1 MHQDA
6 HLTLHATLLLVDD
19 HTEPS
24 LEDDA
29 CTLLMAALDAASGSV
44 VSLPADALH
53 RLLEGMSDALATANR
68 RASTLYEAG
77 WRHLSEAATE
87 VQP

>member
-19 HTEPS
+19 PTNPCP
-24 LEDDA
+24 EDDA
-29 CTLLMAALDAASGSV
+29 CTLLMAALDAAAGSV

-53 RLLEGMSDALATANR
+53 RLLKGMSDALATANW

>member
-1 MHQDA
+1 M
-6 HLTLHATLLLVDD
+6 
-19 HTEPS
+19 
-24 LEDDA
+24 LEYGKRIA
-29 CTLLMAALDAASGSV
+29 RLDNSRQV
-44 VSLPADALH
+44 RIILH
-53 RLLEGMSDALATANR
+53 RLLEGMSDALATANW